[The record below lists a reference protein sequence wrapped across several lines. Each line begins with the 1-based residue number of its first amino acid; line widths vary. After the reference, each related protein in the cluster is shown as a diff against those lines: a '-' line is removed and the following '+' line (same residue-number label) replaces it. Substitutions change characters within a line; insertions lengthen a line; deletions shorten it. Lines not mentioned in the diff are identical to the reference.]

1 MITILIA
8 VLFVAGI
15 LVGAYAIIAPRRA
28 AGEPTL
34 LDRIEP
40 KPVVVNADWSI
51 DSGQTF
57 SSLSEAGRCA
67 LIFAVAPLGDERSKN
82 LLVRA
87 LDDPS
92 ETVALAAAH
101 ALAASGCSDILDD
114 FLQRHAGDRATRIS
128 RTLSLLRKPEPV
140 REPAAAG

>member
-8 VLFVAGI
+8 VLF
-15 LVGAYAIIAPRRA
+15 LVGVVLGVYAVIAPRRA
-28 AGEPTL
+28 ASEPTL

-40 KPVVVNADWSI
+40 KTVVVNADWSI

-57 SSLSEAGRCA
+57 SSLSEAGRCD

-101 ALAASGCSDILDD
+101 ALAGSGHVDILDS
-114 FLQRHAGDRATRIS
+114 FLQEHPGDRAARIS
-128 RTLSLLRKPEPV
+128 GTLSLLRKPERD
-140 REPAAAG
+140 REPATAG